1 MDKMNVRKD
10 DFSERHNHLKNL
22 TDLELKARFWQLADQ
37 AVEPLVKLAKNNTS
51 PSIER
56 SVLLRMGFSS
66 VEAKAIVDKT
76 IEHHLMGKG
85 AGHAVY
91 KYSTLTRIPI
101 REAGLKLMKGE
112 GWDIVM
118 QAFGADHHE
127 AK

>member
-91 KYSTLTRIPI
+91 KYSTLTRLPI

-118 QAFGADHHE
+118 QAFGADRHE

>member
-10 DFSERHNHLKNL
+10 DFSERHHHLKNL
-22 TDLELKARFWQLADQ
+22 TDSELKARFWQLADQ

-66 VEAKAIVDKT
+66 IEAKAIVDKT

-118 QAFGADHHE
+118 QAFGAGRHE